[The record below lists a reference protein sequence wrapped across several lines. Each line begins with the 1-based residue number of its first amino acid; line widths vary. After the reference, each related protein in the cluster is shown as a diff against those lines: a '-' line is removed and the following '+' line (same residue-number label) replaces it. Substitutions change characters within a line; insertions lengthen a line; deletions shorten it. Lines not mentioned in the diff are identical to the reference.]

1 MSTSEM
7 GGKTSESG
15 VLESKRGKCI
25 KEIQL
30 SNTADKPSKWR
41 LFNWPLDLTS

>member
-30 SNTADKPSKWR
+30 CQI
-41 LFNWPLDLTS
+41 LLTGQVSGDCLIGHWI